1 MGFVLAKHLLRLRF
15 QGTCFFAFSP
25 SMATSTILR
34 ALSQNRQLAGATGS
48 DKVSKTYEIGQP
60 FFFTLQPFF
69 FHPTLFFPPSTFLFH
84 PLNLFFSPS
93 NLFFSPST
101 LSVLTLDPFFFTLL
115 PLLGM
120 LVGWLQTKYRQ
131 PLGKTQGGV
140 ALVAWFVG
148 CLVGCQRKASID
160 SIWGN

>member
-1 MGFVLAKHLLRLRF
+1 MGLPNHSLQDKTLSESKQTLFSLSKVYKH
-15 QGTCFFAFSP
+15 
-25 SMATSTILR
+25 SMLMYSGFR
-34 ALSQNRQLAGATGS
+34 
-48 DKVSKTYEIGQP
+48 KGQP

-69 FHPTLFFPPSTFLFH
+69 FTPPFFSTLHLSFSPSE
-84 PLNLFFSPS
+84 PFFSPS

-115 PLLGM
+115 PLLGV

>member
-1 MGFVLAKHLLRLRF
+1 MSMFHSFGVQKHDGSDFWLSARSHPLRSHNMIR
-15 QGTCFFAFSP
+15 
-25 SMATSTILR
+25 
-34 ALSQNRQLAGATGS
+34 GAT
-48 DKVSKTYEIGQP
+48 

-115 PLLGM
+115 PLLGV